1 MRGRERGALLAQIM
15 AAGGEG
21 RRSAAPRA
29 ASRAATSSADTGWRR
44 RRRRDGRGRTAGR
57 SKGFA
62 ARVLIRVEWEIFVI
76 RGSFSF

>member
-21 RRSAAPRA
+21 RRSRERERA
-29 ASRAATSSADTGWRR
+29 RR
-44 RRRRDGRGRTAGR
+44 REQPPGRRPPRRIRDGGAGGGGR

-62 ARVLIRVEWEIFVI
+62 ARVLIRVEWENFVI
-76 RGSFSF
+76 RGSFPF